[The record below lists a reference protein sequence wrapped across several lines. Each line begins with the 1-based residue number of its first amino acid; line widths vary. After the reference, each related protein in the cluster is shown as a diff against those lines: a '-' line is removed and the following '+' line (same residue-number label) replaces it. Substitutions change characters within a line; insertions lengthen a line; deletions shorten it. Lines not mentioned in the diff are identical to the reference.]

1 MQYIYKEENFMFGKI
16 FKAVLVIIIALAI
29 LGSMWELPLLGTA
42 IKLVVS
48 AGLVAWIAFT
58 IWSFKE
64 DK

>member
-1 MQYIYKEENFMFGKI
+1 MFGKI

-58 IWSFKE
+58 IWSFK
-64 DK
+64 DDSK